1 MKATVQMPESRRIL
15 SGRARIARGA
25 APSSEVGTVSA
36 GLRAGRA
43 FDPKAAVSYGR
54 FVQAA
59 YTMYNA
65 DPSNLTPPQ
74 SSDFPAGYQLAAW
87 IDMRDFIIGS
97 TDPVFYGFIAH
108 SMADANQFVLAI
120 RGTSNGI
127 EWWDDV
133 NASLKTPFKVPGCGA
148 VGTGFAR
155 IYNTLEVVERPASV
169 AVALPQ
175 SLRAVRGFSQ
185 QVSTLVRRRAA
196 ATAGAEAAAAP
207 ISIEVT
213 GHSVGAALA
222 TLYVM
227 ENARTDQVSNP
238 ALCTFASPLVGD
250 STFAAA
256 FNGLQLTS
264 WRIVNEPD
272 IVPKLPP
279 EILGFT
285 HVDAEQRFSS
295 VGKVRSSLSCW
306 HALATYL
313 SLIDPALQPGVDCEL
328 TTLLAAAASPPAAAP
343 LRAAASPATV
353 TTLSV
358 PGGPVTVNI
367 TINVGK

>member
-155 IYNTLEVVERPASV
+155 IYDTLEVVERPASV
-169 AVALPQ
+169 AVAVAQ
-175 SLRAVRGFSQ
+175 SLRAVGGFSQ

-295 VGKVRSSLSCW
+295 IGKVRSSLSCW

-313 SLIDPALQPGVDCEL
+313 SLIDPALQPGADCEL
-328 TTLLAAAASPPAAAP
+328 TTLLAAAASPPTAPP

-358 PGGPVTVNI
+358 PAGPVTVNI